1 MQLASARKSSASSSE
16 RQADVLDQAAAFL
29 AETIIGLFSLA
40 LLLRFYLQL
49 VRAPYRN
56 PVSQFLC
63 ALTDFIVVPTRR
75 IVPGLWGMDLASL
88 VLAWLAEVILL
99 FTLLALRGVELKSAL
114 GTAFIAICVLAFVKI
129 LKISVYILMVAVIV
143 QAILSWFN
151 PYSPVAPLLNS
162 LTQPFLRPLQKR
174 VPMVANV
181 DLSPLVLIIVLQL
194 ILIVPVAWLEL
205 NVAKLF

>member
-1 MQLASARKSSASSSE
+1 MLN
-16 RQADVLDQAAAFL
+16 QAVAFL
-29 AETIIGLFSLA
+29 LETIVGLFALA
-40 LLLRFYLQL
+40 LLLRFFLQL

-88 VLAWLAEVILL
+88 VLAWLCEVLLL
-99 FTLLALRGVELKSAL
+99 FALLALRGAEPGDA
-114 GTAFIAICVLAFVKI
+114 GGMAIFAILVLAAVKI
-129 LKISVYILMVAVIV
+129 LKMSIYIMMVAVIV
-143 QAILSWFN
+143 QAILSWVN

-162 LTQPFLRPLQKR
+162 LTQPLLRPLQKR

-181 DLSPLVLIIVLQL
+181 DLSPLVLIIILQL
-194 ILIVPVAWLEL
+194 ILMLPIAWLETT
-205 NVAKLF
+205 VVRLF